1 MSPYFVRRK
10 DNDAPIGYTEDVRGG
25 IERMLPRL
33 WRFCMVLAKD
43 RGAAEELAQATC
55 LRALQREHQFQP
67 GTRLD
72 SWLYRIA
79 QTIWFNQRR
88 AVRMR
93 GPAGEPEGE
102 DVELVDQ
109 SISAELNLY
118 HKQVLSAVMAL
129 PESQRI
135 AVVLVYVEG
144 YSYKEAADHVGVPI
158 GTIMSR
164 LAAARMRLATLKS
177 DVTERKVVRA
187 EHE

>member
-1 MSPYFVRRK
+1 MSPYSDQRK
-10 DNDAPIGYTEDVRGG
+10 DDLPTGHAETVRMG
-25 IERMLPRL
+25 IERLLPRL

-43 RGAAEELAQATC
+43 RAAAEDLAQATC
-55 LRALQREHQFQP
+55 LRALQREHQFRT

-88 AVRMR
+88 AANLR
-93 GPAGEPEGE
+93 GRTSELESEGA
-102 DVELVDQ
+102 ELLDQ
-109 SISAELNLY
+109 SVGAELNLY

-144 YSYKEAADHVGVPI
+144 FSYKEAADHIGVPI

-164 LAAARMRLATLKS
+164 LAAARLRLATLK
-177 DVTERKVVRA
+177 DDTTERKVARA
-187 EHE
+187 DLE

>member
-1 MSPYFVRRK
+1 
-10 DNDAPIGYTEDVRGG
+10 
-25 IERMLPRL
+25 
-33 WRFCMVLAKD
+33 MVLAKD
-43 RGAAEELAQATC
+43 RVAAEDLAQSTC
-55 LRALQREHQFQP
+55 VRALQREHQFQA

-88 AVRMR
+88 AANLR
-93 GPAGEPEGE
+93 GRTSGLEAD

-109 SISAELNLY
+109 SVGSELNLY

-144 YSYKEAADHVGVPI
+144 LSYKEAADHVGVPI

-164 LAAARMRLATLKS
+164 LAAARLRLATLKDETS
-177 DVTERKVVRA
+177 KQKVARA
-187 EHE
+187 DLE

>member
-1 MSPYFVRRK
+1 MNPYFDRRK
-10 DNDAPIGYTEDVRGG
+10 DDNASIGYAEDVRGA
-25 IERMLPRL
+25 IERVLPRL

-79 QTIWFNQRR
+79 QTIWFNERR
-88 AVRMR
+88 AVNVR
-93 GPAGEPEGE
+93 GPAGELGAEA
-102 DVELVDQ
+102 VELVDQ
-109 SISAELNLY
+109 SISAELNFY

-129 PESQRI
+129 PEAQRI

-164 LAAARMRLATLKS
+164 LAAARMRLGILKD
-177 DVTERKVVRA
+177 DVTERRVARA

>member
-1 MSPYFVRRK
+1 M
-10 DNDAPIGYTEDVRGG
+10 G

-33 WRFCMVLAKD
+33 WRFCIVLAKD
-43 RGAAEELAQATC
+43 RSAAEELAQATC
-55 LRALQREHQFQP
+55 LRALQRESQFQP

-88 AVRMR
+88 AANLR
-93 GPAGEPEGE
+93 GRAGELGPE

-129 PESQRI
+129 PEPQRI

-144 YSYKEAADHVGVPI
+144 YSYKEAADHLGIPI

-164 LAAARMRLATLKS
+164 LAAARLRLASLKD
-177 DVTERKVVRA
+177 DVSERKVAGA

>member
-1 MSPYFVRRK
+1 MSHYFDPRKGKIQAGFAQTVRM
-10 DNDAPIGYTEDVRGG
+10 D

-33 WRFCMVLAKD
+33 WRFCMILARD
-43 RGAAEELAQATC
+43 RDVAEELAQATC
-55 LRALQREHQFQP
+55 LRALQRESQFQP

-72 SWLYRIA
+72 SWLFRIA

-88 AVRMR
+88 AANLR
-93 GPAGEPEGE
+93 GRASELDPE

-144 YSYKEAADHVGVPI
+144 FSYKETADHLGVPI

-164 LAAARMRLATLKS
+164 LAAARQRLATLKD
-177 DVTERKVVRA
+177 DVSKQNVVRV
-187 EHE
+187 ESE

>member
-1 MSPYFVRRK
+1 MSPYFDRRK
-10 DNDAPIGYTEDVRGG
+10 DDDAPIGCAEDVRGG

-33 WRFCMVLAKD
+33 WRFCIVLAKD

-79 QTIWFNQRR
+79 QTIWFNERR
-88 AVRMR
+88 AVNVR
-93 GPAGEPEGE
+93 GPVGEVGPE

-109 SISAELNLY
+109 SVGAELNLY

-164 LAAARMRLATLKS
+164 LAAARMRLATLKE
-177 DVTERKVVRA
+177 DVTERRA
-187 EHE
+187 ARAQHG